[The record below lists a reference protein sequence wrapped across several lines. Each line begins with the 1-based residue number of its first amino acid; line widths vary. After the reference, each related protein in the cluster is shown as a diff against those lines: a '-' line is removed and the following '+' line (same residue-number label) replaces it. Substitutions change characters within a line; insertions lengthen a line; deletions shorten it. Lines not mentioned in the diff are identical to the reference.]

1 MLMIDIAGTQ
11 LSDEDKSLICHPWVI
26 GVVLFTRNFTSV
38 SQLQQLVQDIRALQ
52 SREIIIAVD
61 HEGGRVQRF
70 RDGFY
75 PLPALSEIGAL
86 YVQDLTLAC
95 QLAEAVGYVSALEL
109 QSVGLDMTF
118 APVLDLNHGSSRVIG
133 DRSFHQDPYIV
144 TRLAAAL
151 CDGLHQ
157 GGFPA
162 VGKHFPGHGY
172 VTADSH
178 ESLPTDQRDFDLIE
192 VTDLQP
198 YQGLIK
204 LDYLEGV
211 MTAHVLYPHYDDVI
225 ASLSKKWIGEV
236 LRKNLNFSG
245 VIFSDCL
252 SMAAVSQTYPDPLQ
266 RVELA
271 YQAGSD
277 VVLMCNIRPEVVRV
291 IEDIKLMKKHLRAQN
306 GATIMSKLRRHRQPH
321 FPTFEHL
328 NDIPAYQKA
337 CELLDKLTQ
346 KGAAVEQKRV
356 EV

>member
-1 MLMIDIAGTQ
+1 
-11 LSDEDKSLICHPWVI
+11 
-26 GVVLFTRNFTSV
+26 
-38 SQLQQLVQDIRALQ
+38 
-52 SREIIIAVD
+52 
-61 HEGGRVQRF
+61 
-70 RDGFY
+70 
-75 PLPALSEIGAL
+75 
-86 YVQDLTLAC
+86 
-95 QLAEAVGYVSALEL
+95 
-109 QSVGLDMTF
+109 
-118 APVLDLNHGSSRVIG
+118 
-133 DRSFHQDPYIV
+133 
-144 TRLAAAL
+144 
-151 CDGLHQ
+151 
-157 GGFPA
+157 
-162 VGKHFPGHGY
+162 
-172 VTADSH
+172 
-178 ESLPTDQRDFDLIE
+178 
-192 VTDLQP
+192 
-198 YQGLIK
+198 
-204 LDYLEGV
+204 LEGV